1 VFMLPR
7 RAKRTQQAAYAPFR
21 MADIP
26 HHAHLGERDVTQL
39 DARGSASAHSS
50 TASDPSFEGTEP
62 RSSAHCGSTAERPLS
77 VAELVAK
84 VHGGGALKS
93 ADAEP
98 SSSSSSPRSGHRAR
112 SLRVTPVGI
121 GAVIVG
127 ASFTGACGL
136 ESGTTDHAAKNS
148 VTTQLTAVS
157 ANGQLVAAASPQDP
171 VAVIP
176 HADFSG
182 YLDQLSTGAEFSQ
195 EREQQ
200 EAANLRPMFTAPAFG
215 TFSSGFGYRW
225 GSLHAG
231 ADIAGAYGSPIVAV
245 ADGTVVEAGPASG
258 FGQWIRIRHE
268 DGTISVY
275 GHISAIY
282 VHAGQKVLAGD
293 RIAAMGNLGFSTG
306 THLHLEIWR
315 NGKDKVDPVRWL
327 AARGVKFDGTPY
339 VASSPAAKQ

>member
-1 VFMLPR
+1 
-7 RAKRTQQAAYAPFR
+7 

-26 HHAHLGERDVTQL
+26 QDSSVAQLGSEQFAPEQT
-39 DARGSASAHSS
+39 GSAQAFGH
-50 TASDPSFEGTEP
+50 AGQSDEEFSL
-62 RSSAHCGSTAERPLS
+62 RRAAHCGASAERPLS

-84 VHGGGALKS
+84 VHGGQDDEAS
-93 ADAEP
+93 ARTA
-98 SSSSSSPRSGHRAR
+98 HRAR

-136 ESGTTDHAAKNS
+136 ESAKSSNAAQNS

-157 ANGQLVAAASPQDP
+157 TDGQLVGGAGADDQ

-176 HADFSG
+176 RADFSG
-182 YLDQLSTGAEFSQ
+182 YLDQLATGAQFSQ

-200 EAANLRPMFTAPAFG
+200 EAAHLRPLYTAPAFG
-215 TFSSGFGYRW
+215 TFTSGFGYRW

-258 FGQWIRIRHE
+258 FGQWIRIQHE

-282 VHAGQKVLAGD
+282 VRAGQKVLAGD
-293 RIAAMGNLGFSTG
+293 RIAGMGNLGFSTG
-306 THLHLEIWR
+306 THLHLEIWLG
-315 NGKDKVDPVRWL
+315 GKDKVDPVRWL

-339 VASSPAAKQ
+339 VAGSPASKQ

>member
-1 VFMLPR
+1 MFILPR
-7 RAKRTQQAAYAPFR
+7 RPKRTQQAAYTPFR

-26 HHAHLGERDVTQL
+26 QESHLGSREAAQ
-39 DARGSASAHSS
+39 
-50 TASDPSFEGTEP
+50 SFPAPETSFDGPAP

-84 VHGGGALKS
+84 VHGS
-93 ADAEP
+93 AAAKGRPEDA
-98 SSSSSSPRSGHRAR
+98 SSPSALSRSGHRAR

-136 ESGTTDHAAKNS
+136 ESSTTEQAAKNS

-157 ANGQLVAAASPQDP
+157 ANGQLVAATSPQDP

-182 YLDQLSTGAEFSQ
+182 YLDQLSTGARFSQ
-195 EREQQ
+195 EREQK

-275 GHISAIY
+275 GHISAIF
-282 VHAGQKVLAGD
+282 VRAGQKVLAGD

-339 VASSPAAKQ
+339 VAGSPARQQ

>member
-1 VFMLPR
+1 MFMLPR
-7 RAKRTQQAAYAPFR
+7 RAKRTEQTAYAPFR

-26 HHAHLGERDVTQL
+26 ECSPLGQL
-39 DARGSASAHSS
+39 AEQ
-50 TASDPSFEGTEP
+50 PSEESRP
-62 RSSAHCGSTAERPLS
+62 AAHCGSSAERPLS
-77 VAELVAK
+77 VADLVAK
-84 VHGGGALKS
+84 VHGGGR
-93 ADAEP
+93 EP
-98 SSSSSSPRSGHRAR
+98 EEASRPDPSRTAHRAR
-112 SLRVTPVGI
+112 SLRATPVGI

-127 ASFTGACGL
+127 ASFAGACGL
-136 ESGTTDHAAKNS
+136 ESAKSGNTAQNS
-148 VTTQLTAVS
+148 VTTQLT
-157 ANGQLVAAASPQDP
+157 GASNSQP
-171 VAVIP
+171 VGETGADDQAAVIP

-182 YLDQLSTGAEFSQ
+182 YLDQLATGAEFSH

-200 EAANLRPMFTAPAFG
+200 EAAHLRPLYTPPAFG
-215 TFSSGFGYRW
+215 TFTSGFGYRW

-258 FGQWIRIRHE
+258 FGQWIRIQHE

-282 VHAGQKVLAGD
+282 VRAGQKVLAGD
-293 RIAAMGNLGFSTG
+293 RIAGMGNLGFSTG
-306 THLHLEIWR
+306 THLHLEIWL

-339 VASSPAAKQ
+339 VAGSPASKQ